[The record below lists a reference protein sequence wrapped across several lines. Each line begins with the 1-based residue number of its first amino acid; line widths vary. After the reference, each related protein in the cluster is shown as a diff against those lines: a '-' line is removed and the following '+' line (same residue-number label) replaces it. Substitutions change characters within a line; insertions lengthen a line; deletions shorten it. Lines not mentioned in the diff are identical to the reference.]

1 MIRKGNLKAKI
12 IGLLV
17 REKRPLSV
25 EYIAKKLHVSWNS
38 VYKAIADI
46 IILELQNR
54 YPTILF
60 DMPIVPL
67 KSASGLLIAP
77 KSIFHANPPRKKSY
91 ENETSEQTPG
101 GNNLG

>member
-1 MIRKGNLKAKI
+1 MIRNGNLKAKI

-25 EYIAKKLHVSWNS
+25 EYIAKKLKVSWNS

-77 KSIFHANPPRKKSY
+77 KSIHANPPKKKSY
-91 ENETSEQTPG
+91 ENETSEETPG